1 MTLTLFGPAS
11 SFILWACG
19 SLWCLM
25 LNSPIISGH
34 LCAYV
39 TFFLIVNSNMW
50 PELIPK
56 SCCILN
62 SMSIEALC
70 SILFYS
76 VLFCCTLFMFLTG
89 KQKSLEELC
98 DALKSIWW
106 KIVEQNNKKVSENT
120 NNLRISSSV
129 AHNIIKSLSTG
140 DKVENKYWIL
150 NKALRQHSVTF
161 RHDFWGRNE
170 HLGQCKRT
178 QLVPASTN
186 PSKNSNIW

>member
-11 SFILWACG
+11 SFILWACDI
-19 SLWCLM
+19 LWCLM
-25 LNSPIISGH
+25 FNSPFISSH

-56 SCCILN
+56 SRCILN

-76 VLFCCTLFMFLTG
+76 DLFCCTLFMFLTG
-89 KQKSLEELC
+89 KRRQKSLEELC

-106 KIVEQNNKKVSENT
+106 KMAERNNKKVSE
-120 NNLRISSSV
+120 
-129 AHNIIKSLSTG
+129 
-140 DKVENKYWIL
+140 VENKYWIL
-150 NKALRQHSVTF
+150 NKALRQRSVTF

-178 QLVPASTN
+178 QLVPATTN
-186 PSKNSNIW
+186 PCKNSNIW